1 MPAPWLSPIGARTRP
16 CSSSLVS
23 PGDSALHSSILGK
36 NVSRKEC
43 ALPHCSL
50 QDGLPVS
57 PSGLVLSRWRADS
70 SPKMG
75 VPCGLSVSGL
85 TRSLPA
91 RTHRCAPKSS
101 DKHLPIPAERTD
113 LPGEKSATC
122 QARLPPIA
130 ATSPSVGNLTGP
142 MESPRLAR
150 SEQHILRGGH
160 TGTTRIRLRVL
171 RAAIS
176 ADGGSRR
183 VGLPF
188 RSNDHG
194 AGGGAFSFKSRELV
208 VWGCSARRRHG
219 NWPGSRVARA
229 SRSVDGDGVHELANN
244 AAKYGALSSQRGR
257 VLIRWYQQSNGDI
270 PLRLVLEWRDIGGPQ
285 VVASSKSGYGTYAI
299 RELIPYEFGGSVD
312 HRLGPEGARCR
323 VELPATWLSTGEGP
337 GSDLAPHALNWDAVV
352 RGA

>member
-113 LPGEKSATC
+113 LPGERSATC

-142 MESPRLAR
+142 WKAPALHGASSTSCVGDIPVPPASDSLFSAPQFPPMAGAGALVSRSDLTITGPGVERSRSRVESSWSGGAQLAV
-150 SEQHILRGGH
+150 G
-160 TGTTRIRLRVL
+160 TGIGREVVL
-171 RAAIS
+171 RAQ
-176 ADGGSRR
+176 
-183 VGLPF
+183 
-188 RSNDHG
+188 
-194 AGGGAFSFKSRELV
+194 AGQSMAMVFMSSLTTPQNTGHSLAKG
-208 VWGCSARRRHG
+208 
-219 NWPGSRVARA
+219 VA
-229 SRSVDGDGVHELANN
+229 
-244 AAKYGALSSQRGR
+244 
-257 VLIRWYQQSNGDI
+257 
-270 PLRLVLEWRDIGGPQ
+270 
-285 VVASSKSGYGTYAI
+285 
-299 RELIPYEFGGSVD
+299 
-312 HRLGPEGARCR
+312 C
-323 VELPATWLSTGEGP
+323 
-337 GSDLAPHALNWDAVV
+337 
-352 RGA
+352 